1 MTFKV
6 LFGMTCKMP
15 PSEMKYMKD
24 KRFKGVGGKIQFEVP
39 EGHTGMKTIYKHR
52 AQGRAKTG
60 ILIQKSSAC
69 RC

>member
-24 KRFKGVGGKIQFEVP
+24 KRFKGVGWGNELLGGKFSLKYQRDIQ
-39 EGHTGMKTIYKHR
+39 G
-52 AQGRAKTG
+52 
-60 ILIQKSSAC
+60 
-69 RC
+69 